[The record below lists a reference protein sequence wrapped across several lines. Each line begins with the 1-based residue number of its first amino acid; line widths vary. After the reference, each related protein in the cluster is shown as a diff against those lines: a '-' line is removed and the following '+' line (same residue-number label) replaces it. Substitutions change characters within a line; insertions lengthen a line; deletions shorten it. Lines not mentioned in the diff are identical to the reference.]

1 MLGPHSF
8 VYSNNVYYFTVG
20 FFIMITDDFFS
31 CIALHHSTCA
41 IQTLMLQNAFLK
53 GNFLDNNDVLDMSQ
67 FEVQLYF
74 SFQ

>member
-1 MLGPHSF
+1 MLGSHSF

-31 CIALHHSTCA
+31 CIALHHSTYA

-74 SFQ
+74 PFQ

>member
-31 CIALHHSTCA
+31 CIALHHSICA

-53 GNFLDNNDVLDMSQ
+53 GNFLDNDVLDMSQ

-74 SFQ
+74 PFK